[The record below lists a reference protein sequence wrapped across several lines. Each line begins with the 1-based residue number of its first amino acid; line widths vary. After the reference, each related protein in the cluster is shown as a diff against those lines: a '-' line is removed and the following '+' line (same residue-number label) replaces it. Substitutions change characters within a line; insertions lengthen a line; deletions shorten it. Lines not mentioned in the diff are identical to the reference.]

1 MAHEMAQRMMWQHIE
16 EQQALYRQSQSA
28 RGKKGKK
35 GGQKHKRQHGQAPAE
50 LWRREHHSESERRAQ
65 AEQWLAQQ
73 KLSDTYLQPVRP
85 TQCTTHLA
93 NRSANAFVSRPA
105 HDAARTL
112 HVNVR
117 EPVRGPAASAAP
129 APVSV
134 PAGKRSVSGRVA
146 RARV

>member
-1 MAHEMAQRMMWQHIE
+1 MSVRRHRHRLSSRYPAPPHSRRSSSLTTPRPALPQLQIQQMAHEMAQRMMWQHIE

-73 KLSDTYLQPVRP
+73 KLSDTYLQPVRE
-85 TQCTTHLA
+85 H
-93 NRSANAFVSRPA
+93 
-105 HDAARTL
+105 
-112 HVNVR
+112 
-117 EPVRGPAASAAP
+117 
-129 APVSV
+129 
-134 PAGKRSVSGRVA
+134 
-146 RARV
+146 

>member
-35 GGQKHKRQHGQAPAE
+35 GGGQRHKRQHGQAPAE

-85 TQCTTHLA
+85 TQCTANLA
-93 NRSANAFVSRPA
+93 NR
-105 HDAARTL
+105 
-112 HVNVR
+112 
-117 EPVRGPAASAAP
+117 
-129 APVSV
+129 
-134 PAGKRSVSGRVA
+134 
-146 RARV
+146 